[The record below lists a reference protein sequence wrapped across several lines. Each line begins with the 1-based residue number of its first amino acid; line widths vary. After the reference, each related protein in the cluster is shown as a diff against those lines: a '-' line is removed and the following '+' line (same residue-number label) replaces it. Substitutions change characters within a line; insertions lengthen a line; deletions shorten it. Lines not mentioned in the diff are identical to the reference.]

1 MLFDLAISKTLAAGS
16 RRFTLD
22 AELAT
27 DASRLALFGPSGAGK
42 SLCLRALAGLLT
54 PDAGRI
60 AVAGRTFF
68 DAAAG
73 VNLPA
78 RARRVGFVFQ
88 HYALFP
94 HLTLRQ
100 NVAFG
105 LKRLLRRLRPEEEA
119 RVDETLAAFGLDGLA
134 CCRPRELSGGQRQR
148 TALARALVTRPDLL
162 LLDEPFSA
170 LDAPLRARLRAE
182 LAAVLD
188 RTGLPAVLVTHDPE
202 EAAQFAQAVALVQRG
217 RVEEMLGPGHG
228 RPVSAAALAAAFDAS

>member
-1 MLFDLAISKTLAAGS
+1 VFFDLAIIKTLAAGS
-16 RRFTLD
+16 RRFRLD
-22 AELAT
+22 ARLAT
-27 DASRLALFGPSGAGK
+27 DATRLALFGPSGAGK

-60 AVAGRTFF
+60 EVAGRAFY
-68 DAAAG
+68 DAQAG

-94 HLTLRQ
+94 HLTVRE

-105 LKRLLRRLRPEEEA
+105 LKRPLRGLRPGEKE

-134 CCRPRELSGGQRQR
+134 CCLPRDLSGGQRQR
-148 TALARALVTRPDLL
+148 AALARALVTKPDLL

-170 LDAPLRARLRAE
+170 LDAPLRGRLRAE

-188 RTGLPAVLVTHDPE
+188 GAGLPAVLVTHDPE
-202 EAAQFAQAVALVQRG
+202 EAASFAQAVALVQHG
-217 RVEEMLGPGHG
+217 GVEEMLGPGHG